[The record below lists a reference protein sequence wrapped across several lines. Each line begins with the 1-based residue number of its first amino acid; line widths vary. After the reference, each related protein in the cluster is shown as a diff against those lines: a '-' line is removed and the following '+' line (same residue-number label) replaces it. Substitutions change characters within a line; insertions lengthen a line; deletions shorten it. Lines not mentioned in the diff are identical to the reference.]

1 MVGKDPEDV
10 SELSSLAEPL
20 ALVDVLL
27 ASEKKKCN
35 MKKKKY
41 FLRYYFYQLFDDS
54 HYNTLPYFHVNYQVY
69 TVHSTNFLD

>member
-27 ASEKKKCN
+27 ASERKKIY
-35 MKKKKY
+35 MKKKKVFFALL
-41 FLRYYFYQLFDDS
+41 FLPTF
-54 HYNTLPYFHVNYQVY
+54 
-69 TVHSTNFLD
+69 